1 MANYDGWWMIGECF
15 VTGWWMVDEHLLSRL
30 SSFSSRFWS
39 ILVGRVQDRPG
50 NQRLKL
56 PSFRFPA
63 AYGDQGLILAGST
76 KSTLQI
82 GVLLSMCF
90 NMFQY
95 VSILFNTILFNT
107 QQKSCN
113 SLAESCLQCLHI
125 DVSRFTPDMLKPRPR
140 LAHTHWNAGRIER
153 KSMRLPD
160 SPCIS
165 RRKWQPHFSKKGYVW
180 MWDKSR
186 NALEVPSRSSFSF
199 WYPLFPHVAH
209 HVAPHRTVSLCTILC
224 SLLGVCHGDLR
235 LLRRSK
241 EPSSHASAALQ
252 PLRAGR
258 SSQEGVY
265 IYILFLRAVSPCDT
279 AHMLQSTC
287 I

>member
-1 MANYDGWWMIGECF
+1 
-15 VTGWWMVDEHLLSRL
+15 MVGEHLLSRL

-82 GVLLSMCF
+82 GVLLSTIASVVVSMCF

-140 LAHTHWNAGRIER
+140 LAHTH
-153 KSMRLPD
+153 
-160 SPCIS
+160 
-165 RRKWQPHFSKKGYVW
+165 
-180 MWDKSR
+180 
-186 NALEVPSRSSFSF
+186 
-199 WYPLFPHVAH
+199 
-209 HVAPHRTVSLCTILC
+209 
-224 SLLGVCHGDLR
+224 
-235 LLRRSK
+235 
-241 EPSSHASAALQ
+241 
-252 PLRAGR
+252 
-258 SSQEGVY
+258 
-265 IYILFLRAVSPCDT
+265 
-279 AHMLQSTC
+279 
-287 I
+287 

>member
-1 MANYDGWWMIGECF
+1 
-15 VTGWWMVDEHLLSRL
+15 MVGEHLLSRL

-63 AYGDQGLILAGST
+63 AYGDQGSSWQDRPNQPYKLECCSQQLH
-76 KSTLQI
+76 LWLFQC
-82 GVLLSMCF
+82 VSMCF

-140 LAHTHWNAGRIER
+140 LAHTH
-153 KSMRLPD
+153 
-160 SPCIS
+160 
-165 RRKWQPHFSKKGYVW
+165 
-180 MWDKSR
+180 
-186 NALEVPSRSSFSF
+186 
-199 WYPLFPHVAH
+199 
-209 HVAPHRTVSLCTILC
+209 
-224 SLLGVCHGDLR
+224 
-235 LLRRSK
+235 
-241 EPSSHASAALQ
+241 
-252 PLRAGR
+252 
-258 SSQEGVY
+258 
-265 IYILFLRAVSPCDT
+265 
-279 AHMLQSTC
+279 
-287 I
+287 

>member
-95 VSILFNTILFNT
+95 YSIQYYSILSKRAAIVLLSHACNACTLMFRDSLLTCWNRGHDSHILIETLAELRGNQWDFLT
-107 QQKSCN
+107 VHA
-113 SLAESCLQCLHI
+113 SLAESGSHTFQRKAMFGCGTRVETHWKSRPEVHSPSDILSFHMLHI
-125 DVSRFTPDMLKPRPR
+125 MLH
-140 LAHTHWNAGRIER
+140 LIE
-153 KSMRLPD
+153 LY
-160 SPCIS
+160 
-165 RRKWQPHFSKKGYVW
+165 HYVQFCV
-180 MWDKSR
+180 
-186 NALEVPSRSSFSF
+186 AF
-199 WYPLFPHVAH
+199 WVFA
-209 HVAPHRTVSLCTILC
+209 TEI
-224 SLLGVCHGDLR
+224 
-235 LLRRSK
+235 
-241 EPSSHASAALQ
+241 
-252 PLRAGR
+252 
-258 SSQEGVY
+258 
-265 IYILFLRAVSPCDT
+265 
-279 AHMLQSTC
+279 
-287 I
+287 